1 MRGVLLPRR
10 GMDEHVM
17 FRLIRLRQKLRRMP
31 TTEHIDEVLGQLN
44 VVMMMLLNNQV
55 CIDFMLSGEREDT
68 VVPKL
73 VDLIASCET
82 HSDGGLGDDICA
94 DLQCIMSSCVN
105 STLLGS
111 SEGPLPSD
119 AMPMSEKMQHMR
131 SSLELIL

>member
-55 CIDFMLSGEREDT
+55 CIDFMLTGEREDT

-82 HSDGGLGDDICA
+82 LGDDICA

-111 SEGPLPSD
+111 CEAPLPSD